1 MPDALENDCSN
12 CSEQQKMIS
21 DKLVQHL
28 IDHRPDDW
36 KLLEEQYDSSG
47 TYREKYL
54 ESKIDVEDESDHDET
69 DEE

>member
-1 MPDALENDCSN
+1 
-12 CSEQQKMIS
+12 MIS